1 MAMLRVAVPPSRPD
15 TSHINVLCE
24 GFANTTLLSSDADF
38 TAGYEIGEELGRGG
52 WATVYSARRRTSAAV
67 LGAAA
72 APLAIKV
79 MDKCTIG
86 GRAGEVSQVVQRMR
100 DECRVLSELAH
111 PRVVKMIEIAESP
124 HCVYIV
130 MQNAAGGALLER
142 ILERGV
148 FSEANAKH
156 VMRQVLEVL
165 SFMHAHGVIHRD
177 IKPENI
183 LLEAPD
189 RWDVVITDFGLV
201 KIFSDRDSLAT
212 SMPRAGSLQLLDNGG
227 RRPPA
232 PSFGMPGGSGTTLHA
247 SAHHGAPLFEM
258 LGGGGTS
265 SLAPPST
272 RHADAH
278 HGASA
283 STLAFQ
289 ATLERCATRVG
300 GSPFYQAPEQVYC
313 TAPYPTTYGAG
324 VDVWSSGIVL
334 YILLSGTFPFDE
346 ASIPPPP
353 RFPFDE
359 ASIPP
364 PPLAAAAERVDG
376 RRDGRAHRQDGYDG
390 AAPPAGTAAGR
401 GADHTAAIAAK
412 AAQTWTADR
421 ERRGL
426 VNDTSSV
433 PIRSHQRP
441 DDVIGLVN
449 DADGGGGEGVRGA
462 ARHWPSGASSPSV
475 PIPVPGVPPPP
486 PAAFP
491 PSRASGS
498 GIFHSF
504 PAERFENV
512 SASARDAINAM
523 LSVDPKRRPT
533 AETMCRHPWLMDN
546 AQDDASL
553 SPTGVLEASSL
564 SASYLVD
571 MAFTVR
577 LAKRAREAAHEGLRS
592 GSFGPYGSSFESD
605 GPGARYGASFG
616 TSFGARDGASFGAR
630 DGASFGARDGASF
643 DDRDGASFLLE
654 GSPVRGGFGALSA
667 PFTGGGGVTTPVLAA
682 RVVDQL
688 PPPAAPLR
696 ASHHA
701 HISGHISGKD
711 SGKVS
716 AHPLKMARQHGG
728 FESLEANKLTQPRV

>member
-1 MAMLRVAVPPSRPD
+1 MLRVAVPPSRPD
-15 TSHINVLCE
+15 TSHMNVLCKN
-24 GFANTTLLSSDADF
+24 FANTTLLSSDADF

-52 WATVYSARRRTSAAV
+52 WATVYSARRRTSAAA
-67 LGAAA
+67 LGAPSAA
-72 APLAIKV
+72 ASAPLAIKV

-189 RWDVVITDFGLV
+189 RWDVVLTDFGLV

-247 SAHHGAPLFEM
+247 SAHHGA
-258 LGGGGTS
+258 S
-265 SLAPPST
+265 SS
-272 RHADAH
+272 
-278 HGASA
+278 
-283 STLAFQ
+283 
-289 ATLERCATRVG
+289 TLERCATRVG

-324 VDVWSSGIVL
+324 VDVWSSGVVL

-353 RFPFDE
+353 FDE

-364 PPLAAAAERVDG
+364 PPLAAAAERVEGRRDG
-376 RRDGRAHRQDGYDG
+376 RRDGT
-390 AAPPAGTAAGR
+390 AAAAAAGTAAGR
-401 GADHTAAIAAK
+401 GADHVAAIAAK
-412 AAQTWTADR
+412 AAQTWNADR

-426 VNDTSSV
+426 INDASSV
-433 PIRSHQRP
+433 PIRSQHRP
-441 DDVIGLVN
+441 DDVLGLIN
-449 DADGGGGEGVRGA
+449 DADGGGGEGVRGTA
-462 ARHWPSGASSPSV
+462 KHWPLGASSPSV
-475 PIPVPGVPPPP
+475 PIPVPGVTPPP
-486 PAAFP
+486 PAAFA

-504 PAERFENV
+504 PAERFETV
-512 SASARDAINAM
+512 SESARDAINAM
-523 LSVDPKRRPT
+523 LSVDPRRRPT
-533 AETMCRHPWLMDN
+533 AETMRRHPWLLDD

-553 SPTGVLEASSL
+553 PPTGVLKASSL

-592 GSFGPYGSSFESD
+592 GSYGPYGSSFESD
-605 GPGARYGASFG
+605 GPDARCGASFG
-616 TSFGARDGASFGAR
+616 TSFGARDGTSFGAR
-630 DGASFGARDGASF
+630 DGASFGTSFGARDGASF

-654 GSPVRGGFGALSA
+654 GSPVRGGFGAPSA
-667 PFTGGGGVTTPVLAA
+667 APVL
-682 RVVDQL
+682 RTS
-688 PPPAAPLR
+688 R
-696 ASHHA
+696 HT
-701 HISGHISGKD
+701 HISGND

-716 AHPLKMARQHGG
+716 AHPLKMARQQGG
-728 FESLEANKLTQPRV
+728 FERLEAKPALN

>member
-353 RFPFDE
+353 
-359 ASIPP
+359 
-364 PPLAAAAERVDG
+364 LAAAAERVDG

-426 VNDTSSV
+426 INDASSV

-533 AETMCRHPWLMDN
+533 AETMCRHPWLLDN

-616 TSFGARDGASFGAR
+616 TSFGAR